1 MTHYCNLLLKKKKV
15 FFFWFSCQTMVG
27 PTGGTHRVE
36 CVNIPDDSLKQGRNV
51 VLCFQPLM
59 PLKMLKL

>member
-36 CVNIPDDSLKQGRNV
+36 CVMIDTPDKMAARRNENRLKFKHV
-51 VLCFQPLM
+51 CY
-59 PLKMLKL
+59 